1 MREGVRYKTRGADRR
16 GGRRQ
21 RGRGCGLSPTL
32 TGLRQ
37 FPMTLLGAGRAER
50 WAGVVLSVAVVPR

>member
-50 WAGVVLSVAVVPR
+50 WAGVVL